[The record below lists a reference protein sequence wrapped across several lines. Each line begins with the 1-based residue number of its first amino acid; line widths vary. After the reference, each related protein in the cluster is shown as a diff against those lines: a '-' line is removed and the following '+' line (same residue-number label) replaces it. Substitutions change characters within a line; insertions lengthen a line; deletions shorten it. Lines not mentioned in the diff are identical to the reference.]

1 MGTIYTLQ
9 VKYQHLENVYMWGR
23 NKSKDLMTCSV
34 IALVSVREGE
44 NGDSLSE
51 NTILGING
59 GDLSGVV

>member
-1 MGTIYTLQ
+1 
-9 VKYQHLENVYMWGR
+9 
-23 NKSKDLMTCSV
+23 MTCSV